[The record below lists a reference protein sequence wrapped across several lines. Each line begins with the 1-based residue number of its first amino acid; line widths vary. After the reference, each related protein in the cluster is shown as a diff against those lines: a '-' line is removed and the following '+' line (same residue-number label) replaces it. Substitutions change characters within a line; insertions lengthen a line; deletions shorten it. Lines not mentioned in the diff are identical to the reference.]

1 MNAPELH
8 HIGFKIVSSYLLYW
22 GICELERLN
31 KNQAASTE
39 ALRDINFSLKE
50 INIELRAQMREL
62 QAQTSSKQFYKSAA
76 ANNQMK

>member
-8 HIGFKIVSSYLLYW
+8 HIGFKIVTSYLLYW

-39 ALRDINFSLKE
+39 AFRDINFSLKE
-50 INIELRAQMREL
+50 INIELRAQTRSE
-62 QAQTSSKQFYKSAA
+62 QFYRSAAVAA

>member
-8 HIGFKIVSSYLLYW
+8 HIGFKVVTSYLLYW

-50 INIELRAQMREL
+50 INIELRAQTRD
-62 QAQTSSKQFYKSAA
+62 KQFYRSAAVAA